1 MTTATAHTHR
11 PVLGVLLKLVSV
23 ALLAIMSTCIKIL
36 GKDIPIGE
44 TIFAR
49 GLMAILVLGGI
60 AHRTTGLRILK
71 TNNWRRHALRAG
83 AGTASMFCLFAS
95 LTMIPLADVTA
106 INFASPIFITIL
118 AMLLLKE
125 RIHTIRWSA
134 LVVGLVGVV
143 VMIAPQLSVQHG
155 NDGVGAMIALTGA
168 ITGAIAITTLRSMSK
183 TEPAITITFYF
194 LVTAMSCALLTSI
207 FGWVMPDL
215 RQGFWI
221 VMAALCGVLGQLA
234 MTTAYRY
241 AEASAVAPLDYTGMI
256 MSVAIGYLV
265 FSEVPTISIL
275 SGSLLV
281 IVSGLVII
289 LREYQLQNIQLK
301 KINVDI
307 ARPADQKR
315 APDYSE

>member
-1 MTTATAHTHR
+1 MAPVTTHTHR

-23 ALLAIMSTCIKIL
+23 ALLAIMSMCIKML

-44 TIFAR
+44 TIFVR
-49 GLMAILVLGGI
+49 GLMAILVLGAI
-60 AHRTTGLRILK
+60 AYRTTGLKILR
-71 TNNWRRHALRAG
+71 TNNWRRHALRSG

-125 RIHTIRWSA
+125 RIHAIRWTA
-134 LVVGLVGVV
+134 LIVGLIGVV
-143 VMIAPQLSVQHG
+143 IMVASQLSMQHG
-155 NDGVGAMIALTGA
+155 GGLGAIVALTGA
-168 ITGAIAITTLRSMSK
+168 ITGAVAITTLRSMTK

-194 LVTAMSCALLTSI
+194 LVTAMSCALLTSM
-207 FGWVMPDL
+207 FGWVVPDL
-215 RQGFWI
+215 RQAFWI
-221 VMAALCGVLGQLA
+221 ATAALCGVLGQLA
-234 MTTAYRY
+234 MTTAYHY

-256 MSVAIGYLV
+256 MSVAIGYFV
-265 FSEVPTISIL
+265 FSEVPTVSIL
-275 SGSLLV
+275 IGSLLV

-289 LREYQLQNIQLK
+289 LREYQLQNTHSK
-301 KINVDI
+301 NINLDI
-307 ARPADQKR
+307 TKQADKEC